1 MKFSISSCLSFI
13 YIVSMLQFTL
23 ASHCD
28 NSNRVIRQEWNTL
41 SVIDKNKY
49 ISAIKD
55 LIKRKDSNQAIK
67 PEIMSYHDFIHLHS
81 THTPWIHGDPMFLP
95 FHRGMIRQFE
105 LAILSTKKWN
115 KGLVYWDWSKKY
127 NTWYNDDIFN
137 YLGNVYHKNSYC
149 VLNGNFSQNA
159 YVLHTKYLLNNVS
172 CLHRNNNET
181 KKYNLISNDI
191 INKLLLSAPNYKT
204 FQGDDTTNYHA
215 MIHVIVGGLVNGNK
229 EGGDFANPYYSP
241 IDPIFYFHHGMI
253 DKIWY
258 QWQTLNN
265 NKNMFDYNDNKTENI
280 NYIPKPYSSI
290 YNLPKWNVYN
300 MLNLTNDI
308 LCYRYD
314 NYDKLITSSKIIR
327 KCVTQN
333 NKYKRDG
340 NLSNLSNYSNLKN
353 YSNLSNNSIKI
364 PKNAKIYK
372 IYNDKISIIVND
384 TVKFLFINRT
394 LPEYKQID
402 KKTNILHE
410 YIIKKWQIDPYK
422 FRVFYNKIN

>member
-1 MKFSISSCLSFI
+1 MKFFISSCLSFI
-13 YIVSMLQFTL
+13 YIIFISQFTL
-23 ASHCD
+23 ASRCND
-28 NSNRVIRQEWNTL
+28 LNRLTRQEWNTL
-41 SVIDKNKY
+41 TVIDKNKY

-55 LIKRKDSNQAIK
+55 LIKRKDSNQAIN
-67 PEIMSYHDFIHLHS
+67 PDIMSYHDFIHLHS

-105 LAILSTKKWN
+105 LAILSTKKWH

-137 YLGNVYHKNSYC
+137 YLGNIYHQNTYC
-149 VLNGNFSQNA
+149 VLNGNFTQNV
-159 YVLHTKYLLNNVS
+159 YILHTNYKLNNVS
-172 CLHRNNNET
+172 CLHRNNNQT
-181 KKYNLISNDI
+181 KKYNLISSDI
-191 INKLLLSAPNYKT
+191 IHKLIVSAPNYKT
-204 FQGDDTTNYHA
+204 FHGDDTSNYHA
-215 MIHVIVGGLVNGNK
+215 MIHVIIGGLINGNK
-229 EGGDFANPYYSP
+229 EGGDFTNPYYSP

-258 QWQTLNN
+258 QWQTLDN

-314 NYDKLITSSKIIR
+314 TYDILKTASKIIKR
-327 KCVTQN
+327 SAIQT
-333 NKYKRDG
+333 NKYKRNVKRDV
-340 NLSNLSNYSNLKN
+340 NLSNFTNHHL
-353 YSNLSNNSIKI
+353 IKI
-364 PKNAKIYK
+364 PENAKIYK

-384 TVKFLFINRT
+384 TVKFLFVNKT
-394 LPEYKQID
+394 LPKYNHID
-402 KKTNILHE
+402 KNTHILND

-422 FRVFYNKIN
+422 FRVFYNKIS